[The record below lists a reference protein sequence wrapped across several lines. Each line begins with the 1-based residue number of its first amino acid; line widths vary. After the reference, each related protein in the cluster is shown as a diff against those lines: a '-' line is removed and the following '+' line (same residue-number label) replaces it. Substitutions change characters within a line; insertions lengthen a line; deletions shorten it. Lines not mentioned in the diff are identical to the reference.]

1 MTPAFE
7 KLQKQL
13 KQLPGLGFRS
23 SERIALHLLV
33 EKPAQLPALVAA
45 LEEASRVVKRCAR
58 CGNLAESVTGDGSSD
73 GADAPS
79 SGTGDSPVGSGGMA
93 DSAMFSE
100 HGRVAR
106 ATQPICAICADARRD
121 RSLVCVVEHVPDL
134 VAMERSGAYRGVY
147 HVLHGKLSPISGVG
161 PEQLN
166 FAALFARVKSGEA
179 RELILALSNDIEGE
193 ATCHYLTQHLP
204 KSANGESSASGES
217 GGSGGSGGGESVKT
231 TRIGFG
237 LPSGGGVLYADSVT
251 LKSAL
256 EGRREYL

>member
-1 MTPAFE
+1 MTPSFE

-23 SERIALHLLV
+23 SERIAMHLLV
-33 EKPAQLPALVAA
+33 EKPERLPALVEALHEAA
-45 LEEASRVVKRCAR
+45 RAVKRCVR
-58 CGNLAESVTGDGSSD
+58 CGNLAEGGGDASV
-73 GADAPS
+73 
-79 SGTGDSPVGSGGMA
+79 
-93 DSAMFSE
+93 
-100 HGRVAR
+100 
-106 ATQPICAICADARRD
+106 CAICADERRD
-121 RSLVCVVEHVPDL
+121 QSVVCVVEHVPDL
-134 VAMERSGAYRGVY
+134 MAMEHSGAYRGVY

-166 FAALFARVKSGEA
+166 LAPLFERVGTGGA
-179 RELILALSNDIEGE
+179 RELILALSNDVEGE
-193 ATCHYLTQHLP
+193 ATCHFLTQHLP
-204 KSANGESSASGES
+204 KATDGEL
-217 GGSGGSGGGESVKT
+217 VKT